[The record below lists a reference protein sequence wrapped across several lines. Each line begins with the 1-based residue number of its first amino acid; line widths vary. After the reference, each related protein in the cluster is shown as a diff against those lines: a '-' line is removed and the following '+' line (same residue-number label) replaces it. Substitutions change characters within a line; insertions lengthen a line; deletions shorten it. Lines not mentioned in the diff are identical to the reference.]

1 MSILCVRVLLQALLD
16 AGGPLLTH
24 NHVRNHC
31 GHYIKLLP
39 V

>member
-1 MSILCVRVLLQALLD
+1 MLVQWVWVLLQALLD
-16 AGGPLLTH
+16 AGGALPTH

-31 GHYIKLLP
+31 GHHIKLLP